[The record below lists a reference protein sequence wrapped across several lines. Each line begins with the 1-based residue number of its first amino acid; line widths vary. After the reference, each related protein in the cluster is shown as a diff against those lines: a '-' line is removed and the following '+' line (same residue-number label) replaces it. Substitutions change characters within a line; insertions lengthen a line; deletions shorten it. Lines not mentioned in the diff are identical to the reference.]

1 MDIDILR
8 SKKELSLDDICTLMK
23 NEEDVRVYKKLCYFR
38 FKALGYNVK
47 EASELAD
54 FSQSTGYYLDNL
66 WEKDGY
72 YGLLPK
78 KYKSG
83 GGRKTKLNKRQK
95 NYLKKHIE
103 TDNELTIHKIKD
115 HIKNEW
121 NIDYTY
127 MGVKKLLINE
137 FNVNIND
144 FLNYT
149 PKLNND
155 NNEIFNDFDSFEFYD
170 SELYDI
176 INLITKEKDLFVY
189 KKLLSFILIKFTI
202 PLEVVGDIIGVT
214 KDTLLNWSEQWV
226 KSGYDGLLKK
236 KGQGRKPK
244 LTEKNWEEIRKK
256 LLKRHDW
263 LLFEIQILIKEDYG
277 VFYDQSHLAK
287 LLRKKLKMHFAK
299 PYSKDYRQSP
309 YYKQIFHLKLYH
321 IFKDFSLRYDPE
333 TDYITNMDTM
343 KPFHIFSFDEASFQF
358 TSNNVK
364 FWSLIKP
371 LLEKDATMFQC
382 KTMGSFALSD
392 QSNDY
397 LQFVKNK
404 KAVTVI
410 DHLENLRKENPEGD
424 IMLILDNYGSH
435 STDDVL
441 EKAEELGILLCFLPT
456 YSPQLQPIEKIWKD
470 NKRDVTIS
478 RVTKIDDYSSLSKT
492 KRKEILEEIVKD
504 SFNETVKNK
513 KKWDKVLN
521 NYIKPKIKS
530 TSPEFNT
537 DWEVKYI

>member
-1 MDIDILR
+1 MDITVLK
-8 SKKELSLDDICTLMK
+8 SKKELSLDEICTLMK
-23 NEEDVRVYKKLCYFR
+23 NEKDVKVYKKLCYFR
-38 FKALGYNVK
+38 FKALAYDVK
-47 EASELAD
+47 NASLLAN
-54 FSQSTGYYLDNL
+54 FSQSMGYHLDNV

-95 NYLKKHIE
+95 NNLKKYIK
-103 TDNELTIHKIKD
+103 TNNELTINKIKD
-115 HIKNEW
+115 YIKNEW

-137 FNVNIND
+137 FNVNIDD
-144 FLNYT
+144 FLNNT
-149 PKLNND
+149 PRSNND
-155 NNEIFNDFDSFEFYD
+155 NQKSFNDFYNFEVYD
-170 SELYDI
+170 EELFDI
-176 INLITKEKDLFVY
+176 INLMTKEKDLFVY
-189 KKLLSFILIKFTI
+189 KKLLSFILIKFKI
-202 PLEVVGDIIGVT
+202 PLEVVGDMMGVT

-226 KSGYDGLLKK
+226 KSGYEGLLKK
-236 KGQGRKPK
+236 KGQGRKPR
-244 LTEKNWEEIRKK
+244 LTDKNWEEIRKK
-256 LLKRHDW
+256 LLKRDDW

-287 LLRKKLKMHFAK
+287 LLRRKFKIHFAK

-321 IFKDFSLRYDPE
+321 IFKKFSLRYDPE
-333 TDYITNMDTM
+333 TNHIINMDTM

-371 LLEKDATMFQC
+371 LLKKDASIFQC

-404 KAVTVI
+404 KSETVI
-410 DHLENLRKENPEGD
+410 EHFENLRKQNPEGD
-424 IMLILDNYGSH
+424 ILLLIDNYSSH

-441 EKAEELGILLCFLPT
+441 KKAEELGIILCFLPT
-456 YSPQLQPIEKIWKD
+456 YSPQLQPIEKVWKD
-470 NKRDVTIS
+470 NKRDVTIA

-492 KRKEILEEIVKD
+492 ERTEILKEIVKE
-504 SFNETVKNK
+504 SYVKTVKSKNK
-513 KKWDKVLN
+513 WNKVLN

-537 DWEVKYI
+537 DWEVEYI